1 MLDTYLME
9 ISGFNSPE
17 WDTMK
22 LVTALKKISC
32 LEEEVEHPAEVNH
45 NTILQVCFQS
55 VHECCKLLR
64 TEVCMCVPF
73 RCFHK
78 MSY

>member
-1 MLDTYLME
+1 MLDTCLFE
-9 ISGFNSPE
+9 ISGFQSIG

-22 LVTALKKISC
+22 LATALKKISC
-32 LEEEVEHPAEVNH
+32 PEEEVEHSAKVNH
-45 NTILQVCFQS
+45 YTILQVCFQS

-64 TEVCMCVPF
+64 TEVCLCVPF